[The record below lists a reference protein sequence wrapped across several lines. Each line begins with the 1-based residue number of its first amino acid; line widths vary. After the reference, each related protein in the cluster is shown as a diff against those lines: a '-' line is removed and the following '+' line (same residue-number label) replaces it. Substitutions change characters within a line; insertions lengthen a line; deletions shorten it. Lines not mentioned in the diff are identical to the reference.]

1 MKKKD
6 YIGRIIEKRYVDK
19 NTGEVTSYT
28 FQIKKI
34 KDNNCV
40 DKYGTIVCNVSEID
54 KELEIGNDYVTI
66 SLI

>member
-6 YIGRIIEKRYVDK
+6 YIGHIIEKRYVDK

-34 KDNNCV
+34 KDNNYV